1 MRHSHL
7 ALSPAAA
14 LPVYA
19 ERYLEH
25 AFSRL
30 SFMSGHCLGQSQA
43 HRFLH
48 GQIAADL
55 PVPSR

>member
-14 LPVYA
+14 LPVHA
-19 ERYLEH
+19 EWYLDH
-25 AFSRL
+25 ASSRL

-43 HRFLH
+43 HRFLY

-55 PVPSR
+55 PVPTR